1 MRFVRKCEANQ
12 MDTDSHLEEPS
23 FDPDAAISEL
33 ASGVLTGMKRKEFQN
48 LAREL
53 AAGIEVEDLDY
64 LQSRFHSPPPEP
76 PEYDHRKH
84 GLGGWLS
91 SCQFA
96 IFELI
101 YQLKSEAIPF
111 LRAIAWGPYDWTQGN
126 AIELMIRMAA
136 EGIETEEIIGE
147 IAANYPD
154 IRYEAQLYA
163 LEPLMPMAREDR
175 ALNTLLDRMRT
186 EIPALDQ
193 IAGEVESRLPAT

>member
-1 MRFVRKCEANQ
+1 
-12 MDTDSHLEEPS
+12 MDTDNRPDEPV
-23 FDPDAAISEL
+23 FDPDAAISKL
-33 ASGVLTGMKRKEFQN
+33 ATDVLTGVKRREFQN

-53 AAGIEVEDLDY
+53 AAGIEQGDLAY

-111 LRAIAWGPYDWTQGN
+111 LRGIAWGPYDWTQGN
-126 AIELMIRMAA
+126 AIELLIRMAA

-147 IAANYPD
+147 IAANYPA
-154 IRYEAQLYA
+154 IRYEAQLYT
-163 LEPLMPMAREDR
+163 LEPLIPMARENR
-175 ALNTLLDRMRT
+175 ALNALLIRMRA
-186 EIPALDQ
+186 EIPVLDQ
-193 IAGEVESRLPAT
+193 IAGEVEARLSAT